1 MPGFLGVNC
10 ENAQQANSQG
20 RLVAVIVLFG
30 FIAVEDFWSL
40 PALYLEL
47 GLETIC
53 LREGGR
59 EVGVPAFWGPASRT
73 IALAPARRR
82 AGLGVRVFVSSSVSF
97 QETLL
102 P

>member
-40 PALYLEL
+40 PALYLGL
-47 GLETIC
+47 GSETIC

-59 EVGVPAFWGPASRT
+59 EVGVPAFWGPASRA

-82 AGLGVRVFVSSSVSF
+82 ASLGVRVFVSSSVSF